1 MASRYLHVHLHRRVA
16 RAFSTVRIYCVFSLQ
31 VDSVHHHSQSRGE
44 TFLAR
49 EYCSSIVQAVSAGS
63 FNWFMTSRPLL
74 QAGMMSYSIYLCH
87 PMALR
92 IVHSQIEH
100 DRHPENYS
108 LLGLLAC
115 VYALALLFGFLGQYL
130 VETPFIKLGSLL
142 SRRLSALID
151 PVRRG
156 TPLLVT

>member
-1 MASRYLHVHLHRRVA
+1 
-16 RAFSTVRIYCVFSLQ
+16 
-31 VDSVHHHSQSRGE
+31 
-44 TFLAR
+44 
-49 EYCSSIVQAVSAGS
+49 
-63 FNWFMTSRPLL
+63 
-74 QAGMMSYSIYLCH
+74 MSYSIYLCH

-92 IVHSQIEH
+92 IVQFI
-100 DRHPENYS
+100 DRERPHPEKYS

-115 VYALALLFGFLGQYL
+115 VYALALLFGFFGQHL

-156 TPLLVT
+156 TSLLVS